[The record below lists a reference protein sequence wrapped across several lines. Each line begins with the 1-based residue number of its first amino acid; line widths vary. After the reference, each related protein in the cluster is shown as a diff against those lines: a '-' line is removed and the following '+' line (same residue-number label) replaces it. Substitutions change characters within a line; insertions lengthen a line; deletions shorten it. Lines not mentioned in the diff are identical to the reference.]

1 MKFGADLKNS
11 IVPEWQHGYIAYDEL
26 KRLIKELSSLE
37 GGAKESAEED
47 FFMMLEDELEKVNR
61 FYLEKIQEFDGE
73 LKVLEGRPRSDS
85 NSALAAGG
93 VPSDRMVA
101 LHAQIGQLQAFVW
114 LNTQGFEKIMK
125 KYDKFMGLR
134 HTPGAKSPDFEA
146 RLRGEVFKSERLDA
160 CLEKFK
166 ATRSQLSSD
175 VGALEMKLIS
185 GSANKPLAEE
195 ISARL
200 GVPLS
205 PAKVRRF
212 NDGEVNIQLCDS
224 VRGCDVYIVQPTCP
238 PVNDHLDR
246 KDRSRV
252 PISAADVA
260 RMMEAMGV
268 DRVVCVDLHCA
279 QIQGFFGPRTPVDN
293 LFAAPIAVTYF
304 NMKDLVKPVI
314 VSPDAGGVARAK
326 LFMEGFSRLPD
337 PPEVSLAVILKQR
350 VEARVEAGVV
360 GTMHLVGS
368 VEGCDCIIVDD
379 MIDTAGTL
387 TAAANELR
395 NFGAK
400 RVFAFATHGL
410 FSGPAADRIE
420 ACVLEEECVVANTV
434 PLNPAVKEK
443 TRKIRQVSVGKL
455 VESAIRGIHC
465 GTSVSALFNADLGAD
480 LA

>member
-73 LKVLEGRPRSDS
+73 LRALEGRPRSDS
-85 NSALAAGG
+85 NSARGGG

-350 VEARVEAGVV
+350 VEACVEAGVV

-395 NFGAK
+395 NLGAK

-420 ACVLEEECVVANTV
+420 ACVLEECVVANTV

-480 LA
+480 LLA

>member
-73 LKVLEGRPRSDS
+73 LRALEGRPRSDS
-85 NSALAAGG
+85 NSARGGGRAA
-93 VPSDRMVA
+93 P
-101 LHAQIGQLQAFVW
+101 
-114 LNTQGFEKIMK
+114 
-125 KYDKFMGLR
+125 
-134 HTPGAKSPDFEA
+134 
-146 RLRGEVFKSERLDA
+146 GEVFKSERLDA

-238 PVNDHLDR
+238 PVNDHL
-246 KDRSRV
+246 V
-252 PISAADVA
+252 
-260 RMMEAMGV
+260 E
-268 DRVVCVDLHCA
+268 LLLL
-279 QIQGFFGPRTPVDN
+279 IQGFFGPRTPVDN

-337 PPEVSLAVILKQR
+337 PPGG
-350 VEARVEAGVV
+350 VEAGVV

-395 NFGAK
+395 NRGK
-400 RVFAFATHGL
+400 R
-410 FSGPAADRIE
+410 
-420 ACVLEEECVVANTV
+420 ACVLEECVVANTV

-455 VESAIRGIHC
+455 VESAIRGIHAA
-465 GTSVSALFNADLGAD
+465 SVSALFNADLGAD
-480 LA
+480 LLA

>member
-73 LKVLEGRPRSDS
+73 LR
-85 NSALAAGG
+85 
-93 VPSDRMVA
+93 
-101 LHAQIGQLQAFVW
+101 
-114 LNTQGFEKIMK
+114 
-125 KYDKFMGLR
+125 
-134 HTPGAKSPDFEA
+134 
-146 RLRGEVFKSERLDA
+146 SERLDA

-238 PVNDHLDR
+238 PVNDHLVELLLLISAARRASAASVTAVVPYYGYARQDR

-326 LFMEGFSRLPD
+326 LFMEGFFSRLPD
-337 PPEVSLAVILKQR
+337 PPEVSLA
-350 VEARVEAGVV
+350 VEAGVV

-420 ACVLEEECVVANTV
+420 ACVLEECVVANTV

-480 LA
+480 LLA

>member
-73 LKVLEGRPRSDS
+73 LRALEGRPRSDS

-224 VRGCDVYIVQPTCP
+224 VRGCNVYIVQPTCP
-238 PVNDHLDR
+238 PVNDHL
-246 KDRSRV
+246 V
-252 PISAADVA
+252 ELLLLISAARRASAASVTAVVPYYGYA
-260 RMMEAMGV
+260 RQLCGNQIFNPTSMCAYATVSTQSFLLGFESSTRAIDSSKNQPNRLRC
-268 DRVVCVDLHCA
+268 DRD
-279 QIQGFFGPRTPVDN
+279 R
-293 LFAAPIAVTYF
+293 
-304 NMKDLVKPVI
+304 
-314 VSPDAGGVARAK
+314 
-326 LFMEGFSRLPD
+326 
-337 PPEVSLAVILKQR
+337 EV
-350 VEARVEAGVV
+350 
-360 GTMHLVGS
+360 
-368 VEGCDCIIVDD
+368 
-379 MIDTAGTL
+379 
-387 TAAANELR
+387 
-395 NFGAK
+395 
-400 RVFAFATHGL
+400 
-410 FSGPAADRIE
+410 
-420 ACVLEEECVVANTV
+420 
-434 PLNPAVKEK
+434 
-443 TRKIRQVSVGKL
+443 
-455 VESAIRGIHC
+455 
-465 GTSVSALFNADLGAD
+465 
-480 LA
+480 